1 MSQMMKYRFWTG
13 TEKDRETGE
22 TIPVDW
28 VEYKQ
33 IRNADGMVPSLATQ
47 DKVRRL
53 DPDRVKLPEG
63 ADGGFK
69 LAHMRTIWNDM
80 LPEYE
85 AWKEGKE
92 VPDTGTP
99 LAVWTQLTHEDAEV
113 LRQSGIRTVEEVAGL
128 NDNSVSRIRLPNI
141 HDLRKLAKMFLDN
154 RQAEVATAKEQALMD
169 TIAALTARIDQITAN
184 PAPLP
189 NQDDVDEVEALR
201 AELDAREIVYD
212 RRWGAKRLREALNG
226 EEPAAA

>member
-13 TEKDRETGE
+13 TEKDKAGQ
-22 TIPVDW
+22 IVPVDW

-33 IRNADGMVPSLATQ
+33 IRNADGMVPSIATQ

-53 DPDRVKLPEG
+53 DPDRVILPEG

-69 LAHMRTIWNDM
+69 LTHMRMIWNDM
-80 LPEYE
+80 LPEYL

-92 VPDTGTP
+92 VPENGTP

-113 LRQSGIRTVEEVAGL
+113 LRQSGIRTVEEVAAL
-128 NDNSVSRIRLPNI
+128 NDNAVSRVRLPNI
-141 HDLRKLAKMFLDN
+141 HDLRKLATMFLEN
-154 RQAEVATAKEQALMD
+154 RVAEVATAKEQALMD
-169 TIAALTARIDQITAN
+169 TIQALKARIDQIEAN

-189 NQDDVDEVEALR
+189 SQAEVDEVELLR
-201 AELDAREIVYD
+201 AELDGREIAYD
-212 RRWGAKRLREALNG
+212 KRWGASKLRAALNG
-226 EEPAAA
+226 SSEAA